1 MYTYYHYYMSQKI
14 ESIFICLSFFGHIS
28 SQTGLTWRELVYI
41 VRLALEFFFSIII
54 INDKSVKDLFV

>member
-28 SQTGLTWRELVYI
+28 SQIGLTWRELVYSQVGLGI
-41 VRLALEFFFSIII
+41 LLL
-54 INDKSVKDLFV
+54 NNYHK